1 MYFNATEVRIDHGKL
16 SIVQTTP
23 QEVGY
28 EPVFIVRYIQTGNFK
43 RGDFLKNNIVNIVSR
58 KYHNQE
64 SPSNVIIKRE
74 NIWMLEIASP
84 SHMTKEEPATITDA
98 KGIKRVK
105 QAHGR
110 AVNNLRKYSV
120 TEEAKMRSGPGVIG
134 RFLMSVHDKDVDN
147 IDHYGSWF
155 TTKFSTELKN
165 QIIGFTSWEQNV
177 SLDIKSVPWL
187 LADNVEGD
195 DPDMGM
201 ADVLLKCL
209 ESWKP
214 FLEDCDLSYQDMF
227 QVVSSV
233 DAQVTSTAFKESLS
247 RQCRERKKSG
257 KIGCLVNARG
267 LVGDPRLAI
276 HQLLDKCR
284 MISMSSPAVAHVISN
299 NSCSACD
306 VQMSQPFTIMQSDAV
321 IKLYGCPLHKLF
333 SSVMSAKSAKKKFVY
348 PITLKSF
355 DRKRYYRGEQD
366 AQTATSTQIGEKRK
380 APDDE
385 TSLQSQMARGILA
398 QDAAPAP
405 TLLEGQGTYNDY
417 MPRYKK
423 HNVNLL
429 HLIFLLIGCPS

>member
-1 MYFNATEVRIDHGKL
+1 MKGSFAHGMYFNATEVRIDHGKL

-201 ADVLLKCL
+201 ADVWVWL
-209 ESWKP
+209 SAWKAGNL
-214 FLEDCDLSYQDMF
+214 FW
-227 QVVSSV
+227 
-233 DAQVTSTAFKESLS
+233 
-247 RQCRERKKSG
+247 R
-257 KIGCLVNARG
+257 I
-267 LVGDPRLAI
+267 
-276 HQLLDKCR
+276 
-284 MISMSSPAVAHVISN
+284 VIFHIKT
-299 NSCSACD
+299 CS
-306 VQMSQPFTIMQSDAV
+306 
-321 IKLYGCPLHKLF
+321 KLC
-333 SSVMSAKSAKKKFVY
+333 
-348 PITLKSF
+348 
-355 DRKRYYRGEQD
+355 
-366 AQTATSTQIGEKRK
+366 
-380 APDDE
+380 
-385 TSLQSQMARGILA
+385 
-398 QDAAPAP
+398 
-405 TLLEGQGTYNDY
+405 
-417 MPRYKK
+417 
-423 HNVNLL
+423 
-429 HLIFLLIGCPS
+429 HL

>member
-1 MYFNATEVRIDHGKL
+1 M
-16 SIVQTTP
+16 
-23 QEVGY
+23 
-28 EPVFIVRYIQTGNFK
+28 
-43 RGDFLKNNIVNIVSR
+43 
-58 KYHNQE
+58 
-64 SPSNVIIKRE
+64 
-74 NIWMLEIASP
+74 
-84 SHMTKEEPATITDA
+84 
-98 KGIKRVK
+98 
-105 QAHGR
+105 
-110 AVNNLRKYSV
+110 
-120 TEEAKMRSGPGVIG
+120 
-134 RFLMSVHDKDVDN
+134 
-147 IDHYGSWF
+147 
-155 TTKFSTELKN
+155 
-165 QIIGFTSWEQNV
+165 
-177 SLDIKSVPWL
+177 
-187 LADNVEGD
+187 
-195 DPDMGM
+195 
-201 ADVLLKCL
+201 
-209 ESWKP
+209 
-214 FLEDCDLSYQDMF
+214 EDCDLSYQDMF

-333 SSVMSAKSAKKKFVY
+333 SSVMSAKSEKKKFVY

-385 TSLQSQMARGILA
+385 TSLHPDFLH
-398 QDAAPAP
+398 
-405 TLLEGQGTYNDY
+405 TLTYCT
-417 MPRYKK
+417 PRSPERPPGHKWCEVDDLCDGLGER
-423 HNVNLL
+423 NA
-429 HLIFLLIGCPS
+429 